1 MSTTSAEPVV
11 SETSEPTAS
20 TPVPPVD
27 AAPKT
32 PPRGRGPVARALIL
46 AGPPLG
52 VLAVLVGV
60 WYLIAGLLTASGKG
74 FLLPMPHEMFTKG
87 FFDPQVSADIWVA
100 LFRTTGVALTGLAIA
115 MVLGIGWAIAMSLAR
130 WVERSTYAYAVI
142 LQCIPILALVPL
154 VGFWFGYEFLAR
166 VIVCVLIA
174 LFPMVSNTLFG
185 LQSVDKSQRELFRLQ
200 KANKWTVLTKLT
212 LPAALPSIFVGM
224 RTSAGLSVIGAIV
237 GDYFFR
243 RGEPGIG
250 SLISNYQSRLQ
261 SAELFAAILAA
272 CLLGV
277 VIFAFFGWLSKVAVG
292 RWYEAAR

>member
-1 MSTTSAEPVV
+1 MSTTSAEPVAV
-11 SETSEPTAS
+11 DATASTAS
-20 TPVPPVD
+20 TPPVEPPQPRTAVRRRGFGSR
-27 AAPKT
+27 AAA
-32 PPRGRGPVARALIL
+32 V
-46 AGPPLG
+46 GPP
-52 VLAVLVGV
+52 LAVLVVLLGA
-60 WYLIAGLLTASGKG
+60 WYAVSITLAASGKG
-74 FLLPMPHEMFTKG
+74 FLMPMPHEMFTMG
-87 FFDPQVSADIWVA
+87 FFDPQVGSDIWIA
-100 LFRTTGVALTGLAIA
+100 LFRTTGVALTGLAVA
-115 MVLGIGWAIAMSLAR
+115 MILGIGWAIAMSLAR
-130 WVERSTYAYAVI
+130 WVERSTYAYAVM

-250 SLISNYQSRLQ
+250 SLIANYQSRLQ

-277 VIFAFFGWLSKVAVG
+277 AIFAFFGWLSKVAVG
-292 RWYEAAR
+292 RWYDSTL

>member
-11 SETSEPTAS
+11 VESAASTAS
-20 TPVPPVD
+20 TPPPIE
-27 AAPKT
+27 P
-32 PPRGRGPVARALIL
+32 PRPRGRARRRGFGANAALV
-46 AGPPLG
+46 GPPLG
-52 VLAVLVGV
+52 VLVVLVGA
-60 WYLIAGLLTASGKG
+60 WYGVSIALSASGKG
-74 FLLPMPHEMFTKG
+74 FLLPMPHEMFTLG
-87 FFDPQVSADIWVA
+87 FFDPQVGADIWVA
-100 LFRTTGVALTGLAIA
+100 LFRTTGVALTGLAVA
-115 MVLGIGWAIAMSLAR
+115 MVIGIGWAIAMSMAR
-130 WVERSTYAYAVI
+130 WVERSTYAYAVV

-200 KANKWTVLTKLT
+200 KADRWTVLTKLT

-250 SLISNYQSRLQ
+250 SLIANYQSRLQ

-277 VIFAFFGWLSKVAVG
+277 AIFALFGWLSKAAVG
-292 RWYEAAR
+292 RWYDSTL

>member
-20 TPVPPVD
+20 TPAPPSVT
-27 AAPKT
+27 APM
-32 PPRGRGPVARALIL
+32 PPRGRGKVARALIL
-46 AGPPLG
+46 AAPPLG
-52 VLAVLVGV
+52 VLAVLVGI
-60 WYLIAGLLTASGKG
+60 WYLIAGVLTATGKG

-87 FFDPQVSADIWVA
+87 FFDPQVSVDIWTA
-100 LFRTTGVALTGLAIA
+100 LFRTTGVALTGLAVA
-115 MVLGIGWAIAMSLAR
+115 MVIGIGWAVAMSLAR

-154 VGFWFGYEFLAR
+154 VGFWFGYEFTAR
-166 VIVCVLIA
+166 VIVCILIA

-292 RWYEAAR
+292 RWYDAVR

>member
-11 SETSEPTAS
+11 DEAAVPPAS
-20 TPVPPVD
+20 TPPVE
-27 AAPKT
+27 
-32 PPRGRGPVARALIL
+32 PPRTRTAPRRRGFGSRAAVI
-46 AGPPLG
+46 GPP
-52 VLAVLVGV
+52 LAVLVVLLGG
-60 WYLIAGLLTASGKG
+60 WYAVSIALAASGKG
-74 FLLPMPHEMFTKG
+74 FLMPMPHEMFTLG
-87 FFDPQVSADIWVA
+87 FFDPQVGADIWIA
-100 LFRTTGVALTGLAIA
+100 LFRTTGVALTGLAVA
-115 MVLGIGWAIAMSLAR
+115 MILGIGWAIAMSLAR
-130 WVERSTYAYAVI
+130 WVERSTYAYAVM

-154 VGFWFGYEFLAR
+154 VGFWFGYEFTAR

-250 SLISNYQSRLQ
+250 SLIANYQSRLQ

-277 VIFAFFGWLSKVAVG
+277 AIFAFFGWLSKVAVG
-292 RWYEAAR
+292 RWYESAL

>member
-11 SETSEPTAS
+11 DQATVPPAS
-20 TPVPPVD
+20 TPPIE
-27 AAPKT
+27 
-32 PPRGRGPVARALIL
+32 PPRTRTVPRRRGFGSRAAVI
-46 AGPPLG
+46 GPP
-52 VLAVLVGV
+52 LAVLVVLLGG
-60 WYLIAGLLTASGKG
+60 WYAVSIALAASGKG
-74 FLLPMPHEMFTKG
+74 FLMPMPHEMFTLG
-87 FFDPQVSADIWVA
+87 FFDPQVGADIWIA
-100 LFRTTGVALTGLAIA
+100 LFRTTGVALTGLAVA
-115 MVLGIGWAIAMSLAR
+115 MILGIGWAIAMSLAR
-130 WVERSTYAYAVI
+130 WVERSTYAYAVM

-154 VGFWFGYEFLAR
+154 VGFWFGYEFTAR

-250 SLISNYQSRLQ
+250 SLIANYQSRLQ

-277 VIFAFFGWLSKVAVG
+277 AIFAFFGWLSKVAVG
-292 RWYEAAR
+292 RWYESAL

>member
-11 SETSEPTAS
+11 DEAAVPPAS
-20 TPVPPVD
+20 TPPIE
-27 AAPKT
+27 
-32 PPRGRGPVARALIL
+32 PPRTRTAPRRRGFGSRAAVI
-46 AGPPLG
+46 GPP
-52 VLAVLVGV
+52 LAVLVVLLGG
-60 WYLIAGLLTASGKG
+60 WYAVSIALAASGKG
-74 FLLPMPHEMFTKG
+74 FLMPMPHEMFTLG
-87 FFDPQVSADIWVA
+87 FFDPQVGADIWIA
-100 LFRTTGVALTGLAIA
+100 LFRTTGVALTGLAVA
-115 MVLGIGWAIAMSLAR
+115 MILGIGWAIAMSLAR
-130 WVERSTYAYAVI
+130 WVERSTYAYAVM

-154 VGFWFGYEFLAR
+154 VGFWFGYEFTAR

-250 SLISNYQSRLQ
+250 SLIANYQSRLQ

-277 VIFAFFGWLSKVAVG
+277 AIFAFFGWLSKVAVG
-292 RWYEAAR
+292 RWYESAL

>member
-11 SETSEPTAS
+11 DQATVPPAS
-20 TPVPPVD
+20 TPPIE
-27 AAPKT
+27 
-32 PPRGRGPVARALIL
+32 PPRTRTAPRRRGFGSRAAVI
-46 AGPPLG
+46 GPP
-52 VLAVLVGV
+52 LAVLVVLLGG
-60 WYLIAGLLTASGKG
+60 WYAVSIALAASGKG
-74 FLLPMPHEMFTKG
+74 FLMPMPHEMFTLG
-87 FFDPQVSADIWVA
+87 FFDPQVGADIWIA
-100 LFRTTGVALTGLAIA
+100 LFRTTGVALTGLAVA
-115 MVLGIGWAIAMSLAR
+115 MILGIGWAIAMSLAR
-130 WVERSTYAYAVI
+130 WVERSTYAYAVM

-154 VGFWFGYEFLAR
+154 VGFWFGYEFTAR

-250 SLISNYQSRLQ
+250 SLIANYQSRLQ

-277 VIFAFFGWLSKVAVG
+277 AIFAFFGWLSKVAVG
-292 RWYEAAR
+292 RWYESAL

>member
-11 SETSEPTAS
+11 DQAT
-20 TPVPPVD
+20 VPP
-27 AAPKT
+27 ASIPPIE
-32 PPRGRGPVARALIL
+32 PPRPRTARRRRGFGARAAVI
-46 AGPPLG
+46 GPP
-52 VLAVLVGV
+52 LAVLVALLGG
-60 WYLIAGLLTASGKG
+60 WYAVSIALAASGKG
-74 FLLPMPHEMFTKG
+74 FLMPMPHEMFTLG
-87 FFDPQVSADIWVA
+87 FFDPQVGADIWVA
-100 LFRTTGVALTGLAIA
+100 LFRTTGVALTGLAVA
-115 MVLGIGWAIAMSLAR
+115 MILGIGWAIAMSLAR
-130 WVERSTYAYAVI
+130 WVERSTYAYAVM

-154 VGFWFGYEFLAR
+154 VGFWFGYEFTAR

-250 SLISNYQSRLQ
+250 SLIANYQSRLQ

-277 VIFAFFGWLSKVAVG
+277 AIFAFFGWLSKVAVG
-292 RWYEAAR
+292 SWYESAL

>member
-11 SETSEPTAS
+11 VSAPESSAS
-20 TPVPPVD
+20 TPPVEPPAPRT
-27 AAPKT
+27 AARR
-32 PPRGRGPVARALIL
+32 RGFGARAALV
-46 AGPPLG
+46 GPPLG
-52 VLAVLVGV
+52 VLVVLVGA
-60 WYLIAGLLTASGKG
+60 WYGVSIALETSGKG
-74 FLLPMPHEMFTKG
+74 FLLPMPHEMFTLG
-87 FFDPQVSADIWVA
+87 FFDPQVGADIWVA
-100 LFRTTGVALTGLAIA
+100 LFRTTGVALTGLGVA
-115 MVLGIGWAIAMSLAR
+115 MVLGIGWAIAMSMAR
-130 WVERSTYAYAVI
+130 WVERSTYAYAVV

-200 KANKWTVLTKLT
+200 KADRWTVLTKLT

-250 SLISNYQSRLQ
+250 SLIANYQSRLQ

-277 VIFAFFGWLSKVAVG
+277 AIFALFGWLSKVAVG
-292 RWYEAAR
+292 RWYDSAL

>member
-11 SETSEPTAS
+11 DTTAAPPAS
-20 TPVPPVD
+20 TPPLEPPRPRA
-27 AAPKT
+27 AAPR
-32 PPRGRGPVARALIL
+32 RGFASRLGVV
-46 AGPPLG
+46 GPP
-52 VLAVLVGV
+52 LAVLVVLLGG
-60 WYLIAGLLTASGKG
+60 WYAVSIALAASGKG
-74 FLLPMPHEMFTKG
+74 FLMPMPHEMFTMG
-87 FFDPQVSADIWVA
+87 FFDPQVGSDIWIA
-100 LFRTTGVALTGLAIA
+100 LFRTTGVALTGLAVA
-115 MVLGIGWAIAMSLAR
+115 MILGIGWAIAMSLAR
-130 WVERSTYAYAVI
+130 WVERSTYAYAVM

-154 VGFWFGYEFLAR
+154 VGFWFGYEFTAR

-250 SLISNYQSRLQ
+250 SLIANYQSRLQ

-277 VIFAFFGWLSKVAVG
+277 AIFAFFGWLSKVAVG
-292 RWYEAAR
+292 RWYESAL

>member
-1 MSTTSAEPVV
+1 MSTTSVEPVV

-20 TPVPPVD
+20 TVEPAND
-27 AAPKT
+27 AVRKPAPG
-32 PPRGRGPVARALIL
+32 RGRVARALIL
-46 AGPPLG
+46 AAPPLG
-52 VLAVLVGV
+52 VLAVLVGI
-60 WYLIAGLLTASGKG
+60 WYLIAGILTATGKG

-87 FFDPQVSADIWVA
+87 FFDPQVSVDIWTA
-100 LFRTTGVALTGLAIA
+100 LFRTTGVALTGLAVA
-115 MVLGIGWAIAMSLAR
+115 MIIGIGWAIAMSLAR

-154 VGFWFGYEFLAR
+154 VGFWFGYEFTAR
-166 VIVCVLIA
+166 VIVCILIA

-261 SAELFAAILAA
+261 SAELFASILAA

-277 VIFAFFGWLSKVAVG
+277 AIFAFFGWLSKVAVG

>member
-1 MSTTSAEPVV
+1 MSTTSAEPAVA
-11 SETSEPTAS
+11 TSSAPTGS
-20 TPVPPVD
+20 TPPPT
-27 AAPKT
+27 T
-32 PPRGRGPVARALIL
+32 PRARTATARGRFGARAFAL
-46 AGPPLG
+46 GPP
-52 VLAVLVGV
+52 LAVLVVLLGG
-60 WYLIAGLLTASGKG
+60 WYAISIGLAASGKG
-74 FLLPMPHEMFTKG
+74 FLMPMPHEMFTLG
-87 FFDPQVSADIWVA
+87 FFDPQVGADIWIA
-100 LFRTTGVALTGLAIA
+100 LFRTTGVALTGLFVA

-130 WVERSTYAYAVI
+130 WVERSTYAYAVM

-250 SLISNYQSRLQ
+250 SLIANYQSRLQ

-277 VIFAFFGWLSKVAVG
+277 AIFALFGWMSKVAVG
-292 RWYEAAR
+292 RWYDSTL

>member
-1 MSTTSAEPVV
+1 MSTTSAEPVAV
-11 SETSEPTAS
+11 ESPAPTAS
-20 TPVPPVD
+20 TPPP
-27 AAPKT
+27 T
-32 PPRGRGPVARALIL
+32 PPRPRAAGARRGFGARIAVI
-46 AGPPLG
+46 APPF
-52 VLAVLVGV
+52 AVLVVLLGV
-60 WYLIAGLLTASGKG
+60 WYAISIGLSASGKG
-74 FLLPMPHEMFTKG
+74 FLMPMPHEMFTLG
-87 FFDPQVSADIWVA
+87 FFDPQVGADIWIA
-100 LFRTTGVALTGLAIA
+100 LFRTTGVALTGLIVA

-130 WVERSTYAYAVI
+130 WVERSTYAYAVM

-212 LPAALPSIFVGM
+212 LPAALPSMFVGM
-224 RTSAGLSVIGAIV
+224 RTSAGLSVVGAIV

-250 SLISNYQSRLQ
+250 SLIANYQSRLQ

-277 VIFAFFGWLSKVAVG
+277 ALFVFFGWLSKAAVG
-292 RWYEAAR
+292 RWYDSTL

>member
-11 SETSEPTAS
+11 TETSEPTAS
-20 TPVPPVD
+20 VPPVQPP
-27 AAPKT
+27 APRT
-32 PPRGRGPVARALIL
+32 TATRRRGFGARVAMIL
-46 AGPPLG
+46 PPLG
-52 VLAVLVGV
+52 VLVVLLGA
-60 WYLIAGLLTASGKG
+60 WYGISIALAASGKG
-74 FLLPMPHEMFTKG
+74 FLMPMPHEMFTLG
-87 FFDPQVSADIWVA
+87 FFDPQVGADIWVA

-115 MVLGIGWAIAMSLAR
+115 MVIGIGWAIAMSLAR
-130 WVERSTYAYAVI
+130 WVERSTYAYAVM

-277 VIFAFFGWLSKVAVG
+277 VIFALFGWLSKVAVG
-292 RWYEAAR
+292 RWYDSTL

>member
-11 SETSEPTAS
+11 SDTAES
-20 TPVPPVD
+20 SASVPPVE
-27 AAPKT
+27 
-32 PPRGRGPVARALIL
+32 PPRPRVAKARRGFGARAALL
-46 AGPPLG
+46 GPPLG
-52 VLAVLVGV
+52 VLVVLVGI
-60 WYLIAGLLTASGKG
+60 WYAISLTLSASGKG
-74 FLLPMPHEMFTKG
+74 FLMPMPHEMFTSG
-87 FFDPQVSADIWVA
+87 FFDPQVSSDIWVA
-100 LFRTTGVALTGLAIA
+100 LFRTTGVALAGLGIA
-115 MVLGIGWAIAMSLAR
+115 MIIGIGWAIAMSLAR
-130 WVERSTYAYAVI
+130 WVERSTYAYAVV

-200 KANKWTVLTKLT
+200 KADKWTVLTKLT

-250 SLISNYQSRLQ
+250 SLIANYQSRLQ

-277 VIFAFFGWLSKVAVG
+277 AIFAFFGWLSKVAVG
-292 RWYEAAR
+292 RWYDSTL

>member
-20 TPVPPVD
+20 TGPTRPAP
-27 AAPKT
+27 AAAG
-32 PPRGRGPVARALIL
+32 RRRGPIARAALL
-46 AGPPLG
+46 AGPPLA
-52 VLAVLVGV
+52 VLAVLVGA
-60 WYLIAGLLTASGKG
+60 WYAISAVLSSSGKG
-74 FLLPMPHEMFTKG
+74 FLLPMPHEMFTLG
-87 FFDPQVSADIWVA
+87 FFTPQVGLDIWTA
-100 LFRTTGVALTGLAIA
+100 LVRTTGVALTGLAIA
-115 MVLGIGWAIAMSLAR
+115 MALGIAWAIAMSLAG
-130 WVERSTYAYAVI
+130 WIERSTYAYAVI

-200 KANKWTVLTKLT
+200 KADKWTVLTKLT

-277 VIFAFFGWLSKVAVG
+277 AIFAFFGWLSKVAVG
-292 RWYEAAR
+292 RWYDSTR

>member
-11 SETSEPTAS
+11 DEAAVPPAS
-20 TPVPPVD
+20 TPPIE
-27 AAPKT
+27 
-32 PPRGRGPVARALIL
+32 PPRTRTASRRRGFGSRAAVI
-46 AGPPLG
+46 GPP
-52 VLAVLVGV
+52 LAVLVVLLGG
-60 WYLIAGLLTASGKG
+60 WYAVSIALAASGKG
-74 FLLPMPHEMFTKG
+74 FLMPMPHEMFTLG
-87 FFDPQVSADIWVA
+87 FFDPQVGADIWIA
-100 LFRTTGVALTGLAIA
+100 LFRTTGVALTGLAVA
-115 MVLGIGWAIAMSLAR
+115 MILGIGWAIAMSLAR
-130 WVERSTYAYAVI
+130 WVERSTYAYAVM

-154 VGFWFGYEFLAR
+154 VGFWFGYEFTAR

-250 SLISNYQSRLQ
+250 SLIANYQSRLQ

-277 VIFAFFGWLSKVAVG
+277 AIFAFFGWLSKVAVG
-292 RWYEAAR
+292 RWYESAL

>member
-11 SETSEPTAS
+11 DTTAAPPAS
-20 TPVPPVD
+20 TPPLEPPRPRA
-27 AAPKT
+27 AAPR
-32 PPRGRGPVARALIL
+32 RGFASRLGVV
-46 AGPPLG
+46 GPP
-52 VLAVLVGV
+52 LAVLVVLLGGWYGV
-60 WYLIAGLLTASGKG
+60 SIALAASGKG
-74 FLLPMPHEMFTKG
+74 FLMPMPHEMFTMG
-87 FFDPQVSADIWVA
+87 FFDPQVGSDIWIA
-100 LFRTTGVALTGLAIA
+100 LFRTTGVALTGLAVA
-115 MVLGIGWAIAMSLAR
+115 MILGIGWAIAMSLAR
-130 WVERSTYAYAVI
+130 WVERSTYAYAVM

-154 VGFWFGYEFLAR
+154 VGFWFGYEFTAR

-250 SLISNYQSRLQ
+250 SLIANYQSRLQ

-277 VIFAFFGWLSKVAVG
+277 AIFAFFGWLSKVAVG
-292 RWYEAAR
+292 RWYESAL

>member
-11 SETSEPTAS
+11 AETPEPSAS
-20 TPVPPVD
+20 TPVASTP
-27 AAPKT
+27 T
-32 PPRGRGPVARALIL
+32 PPKRRRGGLARAAVL
-46 AGPPLG
+46 AGPPL
-52 VLAVLVGV
+52 AVLVVLLAGWYVISGV
-60 WYLIAGLLTASGKG
+60 LEATGKG
-74 FLLPMPHEMFTKG
+74 FLLPMPHEMFTSG
-87 FFDPQVSADIWVA
+87 FFDPQVGADIWIA
-100 LFRTTGVALTGLAIA
+100 LFRTTGVALTGLFIA
-115 MVLGIGWAIAMSLAR
+115 MILGIGWAIAMSLAR
-130 WVERSTYAYAVI
+130 WVERSTYAYAVM

-154 VGFWFGYEFLAR
+154 VGFWFGYEFTAR

-224 RTSAGLSVIGAIV
+224 RTSAGLAVIGAIV

-250 SLISNYQSRLQ
+250 SLIANYQSRLQ

-277 VIFAFFGWLSKVAVG
+277 AIFAFFGWLSKVAVG
-292 RWYEAAR
+292 RWYDSAS

>member
-11 SETSEPTAS
+11 DQATVPPAS
-20 TPVPPVD
+20 TPPIE
-27 AAPKT
+27 
-32 PPRGRGPVARALIL
+32 PPRTRSAPRRRGFGSRAAVI
-46 AGPPLG
+46 GPPF
-52 VLAVLVGV
+52 AVLVVLLGG
-60 WYLIAGLLTASGKG
+60 WYTVSIALAASGKG
-74 FLLPMPHEMFTKG
+74 FLMPMPHEMFTLG
-87 FFDPQVSADIWVA
+87 FFDPQVGADIWIA
-100 LFRTTGVALTGLAIA
+100 LFRTTGVALTGLAVA
-115 MVLGIGWAIAMSLAR
+115 MILGIGWAIAMSLAR
-130 WVERSTYAYAVI
+130 WVERSTYAYAVM

-154 VGFWFGYEFLAR
+154 VGFWFGYEFTAR

-250 SLISNYQSRLQ
+250 SLIANYQSRLQ

-277 VIFAFFGWLSKVAVG
+277 AIFAFFGWLSKVAVG
-292 RWYEAAR
+292 RWYESAL

>member
-1 MSTTSAEPVV
+1 MSTTSAEPVAV
-11 SETSEPTAS
+11 ESPAPTAS
-20 TPVPPVD
+20 TPPP
-27 AAPKT
+27 T
-32 PPRGRGPVARALIL
+32 PPRARATGARRGFGARAAVI
-46 AGPPLG
+46 APP
-52 VLAVLVGV
+52 LAVLVVLLGV
-60 WYLIAGLLTASGKG
+60 WYAISIGLAASGKG
-74 FLLPMPHEMFTKG
+74 FLMPMPHEMFTLG
-87 FFDPQVSADIWVA
+87 FFDPQVGADIWIA
-100 LFRTTGVALTGLAIA
+100 LFRTTGVALTGLIVA

-130 WVERSTYAYAVI
+130 WVERSTYAYAVM

-212 LPAALPSIFVGM
+212 LPAALPSMFVGM
-224 RTSAGLSVIGAIV
+224 RTSAGLSVVGAIV

-250 SLISNYQSRLQ
+250 SLIANYQSRLQ

-277 VIFAFFGWLSKVAVG
+277 ALFVFFGWLSKAAVG
-292 RWYEAAR
+292 RWYDSTL

>member
-11 SETSEPTAS
+11 SETSEPLAS
-20 TPVPPVD
+20 TPTPPI
-27 AAPKT
+27 AAP
-32 PPRGRGPVARALIL
+32 PRASRRPRGPIARALLL

-52 VLAVLVGV
+52 VLVVLLGV
-60 WYLIAGLLTASGKG
+60 WYVISGVLNATGKG

-87 FFDPQVSADIWVA
+87 FFDPQVSVDIWTA

-115 MVLGIGWAIAMSLAR
+115 MVIGIGWAIAMSLAR

-224 RTSAGLSVIGAIV
+224 RTPAGLSVIGAIV

-261 SAELFAAILAA
+261 SAELFASILAA

-277 VIFAFFGWLSKVAVG
+277 AIFAFFGWLSKVAVG
-292 RWYEAAR
+292 RWYEATN

>member
-11 SETSEPTAS
+11 DSAPEPTAS
-20 TPVPPVD
+20 TPD
-27 AAPKT
+27 IAPRAT
-32 PPRGRGPVARALIL
+32 PKASRGRFSRALLL
-46 AGPPLG
+46 AGPPL
-52 VLAVLVGV
+52 AVLVVLLGV
-60 WYLIAGLLTASGKG
+60 WYAISAALAATGKG
-74 FLLPMPHEMFTKG
+74 FLMPMPHEMFTLG
-87 FFDPQVSADIWVA
+87 FFNAQVGADIWIA

-115 MVLGIGWAIAMSLAR
+115 MVIGIGWAIAMSLAR
-130 WVERSTYAYAVI
+130 WVERSTYAYAVM

-200 KANKWTVLTKLT
+200 KADKWTVLTKLT

-277 VIFAFFGWLSKVAVG
+277 AIFAFFGWLSKVAVG
-292 RWYEAAR
+292 RWYDSTR